1 MCCESSKLIYYAV
14 PDSKSIEKLR
24 SQYVKRNGGMSMD
37 APICH
42 VPVGVDC
49 EHYCKYLLFCE
60 NYNNGEW
67 TIVKEKQ
74 SE

>member
-1 MCCESSKLIYYAV
+1 VCCEPSTLIYYAV
-14 PDSKSIEKLR
+14 PDSNSIKKLR

-42 VPVGVDC
+42 VPIGVDC
-49 EHYCKYLLFCE
+49 KHYRKYLLFCE
-60 NYNNGEW
+60 NYNSGEW
-67 TIVKEKQ
+67 IVKEKQ